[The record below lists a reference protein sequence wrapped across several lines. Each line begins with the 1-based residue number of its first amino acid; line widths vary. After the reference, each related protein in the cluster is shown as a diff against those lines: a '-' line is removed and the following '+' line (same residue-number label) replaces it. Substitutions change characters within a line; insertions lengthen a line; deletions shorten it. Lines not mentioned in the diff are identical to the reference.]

1 MAAAIEY
8 RDFSKIFGGVPAV
21 EHLDL
26 RVESGTVTGLLGP
39 NGAGKSTAM
48 RALVGLL
55 RPTSGAALV
64 QGQAYGR
71 LTDPARVVGVHL
83 DGLGYETAITGR
95 RHLQMVCAA
104 IGVGSRADELLDLVG
119 LTGHGSKRV
128 KKYSTGMRQRLGLAT
143 AMAGDPSV
151 LVLDEPANGL
161 DPSGIRWLRG
171 FIRGLRDQGRTVLVS
186 SHQLAELEQTVDEVV
201 VLDRRVLFHGALQE
215 ITADGRSLED
225 GYFDLLA
232 EGAGR

>member
-1 MAAAIEY
+1 MTAAIEY
-8 RDFSKIFGGVPAV
+8 RDFSKLFAGIPAV
-21 EHLDL
+21 EHLEL
-26 RVESGTVTGLLGP
+26 RVGSGTVTGLLGP

-48 RALVGLL
+48 RGLVGLL
-55 RPTSGAALV
+55 RATSGAALV
-64 QGQAYGR
+64 QGQPYGR

-104 IGVGSRADELLDLVG
+104 IGVGPRADELLDLVG

-143 AMAGDPSV
+143 AMAGDPAI

-161 DPSGIRWLRG
+161 DPTGIRWLRE
-171 FIRGLRDQGRTVLVS
+171 FIGTLREEGRTILVS
-186 SHQLAELEQTVDEVV
+186 SHQLAELEQTVDDVV
-201 VLDRRVLFHGALQE
+201 VLDRRVLFHGSLNE
-215 ITADGRSLED
+215 LTADGRSLED

-232 EGAGR
+232 GGGLR